1 MKNFKIVMI
10 LVAAVAMFCSCGD
23 PDAPTVTVTGDV
35 TEYDL
40 AAAEKAVT
48 LTVSAT
54 APKGIEN
61 VYGNVFGYYPNDTTP
76 QFVGQLTIDDF
87 TAGDSYNGTI
97 KYTMKKADVKDYEK
111 VLFEVVAVTKKEVE
125 KAGHFTVTIKAA
137 VAEANF
143 SWTKEGGNNPDL
155 SAYGLKW
162 SQNNSKANYAYIE
175 PLNANAK
182 LYELTPA
189 DYNKASI
196 ADITFPDP
204 LTNPYKKISVDA
216 SATYDNVIASVYE
229 GKTYVFHITKAT
241 IGAGAG
247 GSTKAVIEGTVKTF
261 ETTPAQTTSK

>member
-125 KAGHFTVTIKAA
+125 AAGHFTVTIKAA

-155 SAYGLKW
+155 SAFGLDW
-162 SQNNSKANYAYIE
+162 TRNNSKTIYADIR

-182 LYELTPA
+182 LYELTAA
-189 DYNKASI
+189 DYNATSV
-196 ADITFPDP
+196 ADITFPAP
-204 LTNPYKKISVDA
+204 IEKYKKILADKTGV
-216 SATYDNVIASVYE
+216 TEYDNVIASVYE
-229 GKTYVFHITKAT
+229 GKTYVFHITKCT
-241 IGAGAG
+241 SSAGANS
-247 GSTKAVIEGTVKTF
+247 STKAVIEGTYKTF
-261 ETTPAQTTSK
+261 ETTPAQTTK